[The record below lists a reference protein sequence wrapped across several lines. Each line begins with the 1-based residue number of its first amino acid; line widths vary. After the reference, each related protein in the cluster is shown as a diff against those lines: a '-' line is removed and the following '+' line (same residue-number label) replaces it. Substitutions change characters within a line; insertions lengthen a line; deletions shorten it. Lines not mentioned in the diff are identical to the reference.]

1 MFKLSFSNH
10 LICKQFIISL
20 WSLLHKLKNIR
31 KHVILYFSDYL
42 NVYFILSACIWHIR
56 SSCSLSGVYDHRH
69 IYMSMFMTP
78 SRSGR
83 AAAEPAGR
91 SISSQLWRRG
101 EDTPPAMLSLW
112 QHDESA
118 TVTSLSYRTDEEE
131 EEKRRRKGK
140 ERKEIKE
147 RKGRSG

>member
-1 MFKLSFSNH
+1 
-10 LICKQFIISL
+10 
-20 WSLLHKLKNIR
+20 
-31 KHVILYFSDYL
+31 
-42 NVYFILSACIWHIR
+42 
-56 SSCSLSGVYDHRH
+56 
-69 IYMSMFMTP
+69 
-78 SRSGR
+78 
-83 AAAEPAGR
+83 
-91 SISSQLWRRG
+91 
-101 EDTPPAMLSLW
+101 MLSLW